1 MRAFVTGGTGFVGSR
16 LVARLRGRGDEVVAL
31 VRSKERA
38 RTAGLDAQLVE
49 GDLSSRGPLAD
60 AIVGADAV
68 FHLAADYRVG
78 IPEDERAAMH
88 ATNVRGTENVLD
100 AAHEAGVAR
109 TVYVST
115 VNAFGNTRGE
125 VVDETY
131 RRTGDEFVSEYDRTK
146 WLAHL
151 AAEERIARGD
161 PIVIVQ
167 PGVIY
172 GPGDHSQLGGQ
183 LADAARGKLAFV
195 SFPTLGF
202 NAAHVDDVVGG
213 ILLAHDRGRIGE
225 SYVLGGE
232 LTTMRDAV
240 RAAAAAAGR
249 RPPRFTMPTALM
261 RPLVPIGP
269 LVGRVMGTAPNLGE
283 LVSASHDVTYWAR
296 DDKARRELGYDPRP
310 IATGFAETFGRR

>member
-1 MRAFVTGGTGFVGSR
+1 MRAFVTGATGFVGGR
-16 LVARLRGRGDEVVAL
+16 LVARLRERGDEVLAL

-38 RTAGLDAQLVE
+38 RSAVLDAELVE
-49 GDLSSRGPLAD
+49 GALSDRERLAD
-60 AIVGADAV
+60 AIAGADAV

-78 IPEDERAAMH
+78 IPKEERAAM
-88 ATNVRGTENVLD
+88 AETNVRGTENVLD
-100 AAHEAGVAR
+100 AAHDAGVAR

-115 VNAFGNTRGE
+115 VNAFGNTHGV

-131 RRTGDEFVSEYDRTK
+131 RRAGDEFVSEYDRTK

-161 PIVIVQ
+161 PVVIVM
-167 PGVIY
+167 PGVVY
-172 GPGDHSQLGGQ
+172 GPGDRSQLGGQ

-195 SFPTLGF
+195 SFPALGF
-202 NAAHVDDVVGG
+202 NAVHVDDVVTG
-213 ILLAHDRGRIGE
+213 ILLAHDRGRVGE
-225 SYVLGGE
+225 AYVLGGE

-249 RPPRFTMPTALM
+249 RPPRFTLPTVLM
-261 RPLVPIGP
+261 RPLVPIGG

-283 LVSASHDVTYWAR
+283 LISASHDVTYWAR

-310 IATGFAETFGRR
+310 LAAGFAETFGAR